1 MEKIDTLSP
10 LALAFIG
17 DAVHTKF
24 VREYVLLNSENSKV
38 NNYHNLAKK
47 FCNASRK
54 KEVLEKITPQL
65 TEEEKDIVRRAR
77 NAKSK
82 HKAKNYDEEEYKKAT
97 AFEALIGYLYLSKQN
112 ERLNEI
118 LNFSVK
124 E

>member
-1 MEKIDTLSP
+1 MLSP

-24 VREYVLLNSENSKV
+24 VREYVLLNSENSKI

-47 FCNASRK
+47 FCTASRQ
-54 KEVLEKITPQL
+54 KEVLEKITPLL

-124 E
+124 

>member
-24 VREYVLLNSENSKV
+24 VREYVLLNSENSKI

-47 FCNASRK
+47 FCNASRQ
-54 KEVLEKITPQL
+54 KEVLERITPLL
-65 TEEEKDIVRRAR
+65 TEQEKDIVRRER

-97 AFEALIGYLYLSKQN
+97 AFEALIGYLYLSKQS

-118 LNFSVK
+118 LNLSVK
-124 E
+124 

>member
-1 MEKIDTLSP
+1 MLSP

-24 VREYVLLNSENSKV
+24 VREYVLLNGENSKI
-38 NNYHNLAKK
+38 NNYHNSAKK
-47 FCNASRK
+47 FCNASRQ
-54 KEVLEKITPQL
+54 KEVLEKITPLL

-118 LNFSVK
+118 LNFSV
-124 E
+124 EE

>member
-24 VREYVLLNSENSKV
+24 VREYVLLNNENSKI

-47 FCNASRK
+47 FCNASRQ
-54 KEVLEKITPQL
+54 KEALEKITPQL

-112 ERLNEI
+112 ERLDEI

-124 E
+124 